1 MLEIQEFLAAK
12 EVLEKWVGVLAD
24 PWADFRAIDDDGSGS
39 ISFDEFCDWA
49 IKKNL
54 DLDQEPTQDNSP
66 RDSEEGKKSDMS
78 QSLVEATNMSEVDDE
93 EYELDDG
100 L

>member
-12 EVLEKWVGVLAD
+12 ELLEKWVGILKD

-54 DLDQEPTQDNSP
+54 DLDNVEVSATVTP
-66 RDSEEGKKSDMS
+66 DSSEDELEEI
-78 QSLVEATNMSEVDDE
+78 VEATNMSEVDEGSE
-93 EYELDDG
+93 EFDNG